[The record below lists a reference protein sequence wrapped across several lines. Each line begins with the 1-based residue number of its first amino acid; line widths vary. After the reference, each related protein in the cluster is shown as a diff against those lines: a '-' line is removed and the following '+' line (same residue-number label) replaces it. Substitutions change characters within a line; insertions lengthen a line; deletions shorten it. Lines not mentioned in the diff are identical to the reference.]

1 MKQESKLA
9 LVDES
14 QSVKGERRLVMSYK
28 MYEKMNALTMA
39 VFVIGRCG
47 LKAVVEFEK
56 KGDADH
62 LALYVESVSPVSETE
77 RA

>member
-28 MYEKMNALTMA
+28 MYEMGSLTMA